1 MLAQHRIPTMKTR
14 LAALAACLLV
24 GVAAADAA
32 PPSPLDLSPE
42 NDARCLK
49 TLRDALNSNEFWP
62 SMHAA
67 EALTVAGHGDEV
79 RAALEPRLATET
91 DDQHRC
97 GLARELVRAGDVSR
111 VDVLLEVLGKD
122 DAYGHVHAAE
132 SLYKVGRVG
141 DGQLLRA
148 ALARQ
153 DNPSLQ
159 LMAAAALSRCG
170 SPAAIG
176 LVRDKLADE
185 DIGIARIAGW
195 VLARLGDASDVGPL
209 RKTLERAEDPLARCF
224 LEHALAALGDA
235 EGQDALVRNLTSK
248 EPAARTYAAVFAGEI
263 GMQSVAEQLT
273 KLLDDPNEDV
283 RIRAAQAL
291 LLLARPEC
299 PDPEED
305 LSVDVYPATDEHPRN
320 TEGSIL
326 ELRDGSLL
334 FAVSE
339 FVRGTADAST
349 ATIVARSSTDQG
361 RTWGPTRVLQE
372 NTGQLNVMSV
382 TLRSLPR
389 HDRPDRPVGMF
400 YLVKNSLSDL
410 KVYLR

>member
-1 MLAQHRIPTMKTR
+1 MLAQQSNPTTIPTW
-14 LAALAACLLV
+14 AALAACLLV
-24 GVAAADAA
+24 GVAGIGDRPGGAAPAHAA
-32 PPSPLDLSPE
+32 PPLRLDLSSE
-42 NDARCLK
+42 DEARCLK
-49 TLRDALNSNEFWP
+49 TLRDALSSHEFWP

-79 RAALEPRLATET
+79 RAALEPRLGTET
-91 DDQHRC
+91 DDRHRC

-153 DNPSLQ
+153 DNPVLQ
-159 LMAAAALSRCG
+159 IMAGAALSRCG
-170 SPAAIG
+170 SPLAIE
-176 LVRDKLADE
+176 LVRDKLTDE
-185 DIGIARIAGW
+185 DVNVARIAGW

-209 RKTLERAEDPLARCF
+209 RRSLKRTEDPLARCF
-224 LEHALAALGDA
+224 FEHALAALGDS
-235 EGQDALVRNLTSK
+235 EGQEALVRNLTAK

-263 GMQSVAEQLT
+263 GMQSAAGPLR
-273 KLLDDPNEDV
+273 KLLDDPDEDV

-291 LLLARPEC
+291 LLLARPER

-305 LSVDVYPATDEHPRN
+305 LGVDVYPATDEHPRN

-326 ELRDGSLL
+326 ELRDGSHPRTGGLDAGYPQPQPFCFALL
-334 FAVSE
+334 
-339 FVRGTADAST
+339 
-349 ATIVARSSTDQG
+349 
-361 RTWGPTRVLQE
+361 P
-372 NTGQLNVMSV
+372 
-382 TLRSLPR
+382 LR
-389 HDRPDRPVGMF
+389 
-400 YLVKNSLSDL
+400 
-410 KVYLR
+410 